1 MRNISIVKKKFFDYL
16 DHIIENNKISHA
28 YIIEIDK
35 ISHAYIIEIDN
46 YDQDM
51 VDIYDFVKMILFNK
65 KHNELEQVNEGI
77 IQFIDNNMYPDIKLI
92 EPDGNNIR
100 KRQLVELQKEYSN
113 TSLLNNKRIYIIKN
127 AEKMN
132 QASGNTILKF
142 LEEPEDNIIALLL
155 TDNRYSVL
163 ETILS
168 RCQILSLKETNL
180 LDEEEEQFLEFLK
193 FVVNPTDFFKKYNYF
208 INNYITDKNIAKEKL
223 LQVESTVIQ
232 YLNNQYFGETFSEK
246 ISEILNNK
254 EEKDLLTY
262 LSIIEEEI
270 PKLEYNIN
278 YKMWIDSLFSKLIL
292 GG

>member
-1 MRNISIVKKKFFDYL
+1 
-16 DHIIENNKISHA
+16 
-28 YIIEIDK
+28 
-35 ISHAYIIEIDN
+35 
-46 YDQDM
+46 
-51 VDIYDFVKMILFNK
+51 
-65 KHNELEQVNEGI
+65 
-77 IQFIDNNMYPDIKLI
+77 MYPDIKLI
-92 EPDGNNIR
+92 KPDGNNIR

-232 YLNNQYFGETFSEK
+232 YLNNQYFGENFSEK

-262 LSIIEEEI
+262 LSIIEEEL

>member
-1 MRNISIVKKKFFDYL
+1 MRNLSIVKKKFFDYL

-28 YIIEIDK
+28 YIV
-35 ISHAYIIEIDN
+35 EIDN

-262 LSIIEEEI
+262 LSIIEEEL

>member
-1 MRNISIVKKKFFDYL
+1 MRNLSIVKKKFFDYL
-16 DHIIENNKISHA
+16 DHIIENN
-28 YIIEIDK
+28 K

-232 YLNNQYFGETFSEK
+232 YLNNQYFGEIFSEK

-262 LSIIEEEI
+262 LSIIEEEL

>member
-1 MRNISIVKKKFFDYL
+1 MRNLSIVKKKFFDYL

-28 YIIEIDK
+28 YIIEID
-35 ISHAYIIEIDN
+35 N

-51 VDIYDFVKMILFNK
+51 VDIYDFVKMILFSK

-232 YLNNQYFGETFSEK
+232 YLNNQYFGEIFSEK

-262 LSIIEEEI
+262 LSIIEEEL

>member
-1 MRNISIVKKKFFDYL
+1 MRNLSIVKKKFFDYL
-16 DHIIENNKISHA
+16 DHIIENN
-28 YIIEIDK
+28 K

-232 YLNNQYFGETFSEK
+232 YLNNQYFGEIFSEK
-246 ISEILNNK
+246 ISEILNIK

-262 LSIIEEEI
+262 LSIIEEEL